1 MQSQLKGQK
10 IPRLDS
16 DFWNNAV
23 PIPLSGGAM
32 KMYLAV
38 KRLLAR
44 IVLFPL
50 DFMIWFSGI
59 GAICITWAE
68 KTLGRSDKNRLTF

>member
-1 MQSQLKGQK
+1 
-10 IPRLDS
+10 
-16 DFWNNAV
+16 
-23 PIPLSGGAM
+23 M

-68 KTLGRSDKNRLTF
+68 KTLDRSDKNRLTF